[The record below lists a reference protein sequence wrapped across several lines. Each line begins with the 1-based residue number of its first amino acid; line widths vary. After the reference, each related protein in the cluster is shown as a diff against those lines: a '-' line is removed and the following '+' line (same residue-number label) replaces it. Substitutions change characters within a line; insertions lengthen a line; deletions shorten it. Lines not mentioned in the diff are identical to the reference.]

1 MTPDRRPVLPNG
13 HEHALAWDPAPAN
26 IGPSVIAGARER
38 SDRGFPL
45 ALGSRACH
53 KKLRLLLDAAPEIA
67 AMGLDVVVA
76 GGGAGIFAPETLPSA
91 PNVKVVGYFT
101 DHDLA

>member
-1 MTPDRRPVLPNG
+1 
-13 HEHALAWDPAPAN
+13 
-26 IGPSVIAGARER
+26 
-38 SDRGFPL
+38 
-45 ALGSRACH
+45 
-53 KKLRLLLDAAPEIA
+53 
-67 AMGLDVVVA
+67 MGLDVVVA